1 MALKTIK
8 HRVIISFVFLVS
20 CAMPQY
26 HHIYELPKALDL
38 RGGKWLLNTVEA
50 NMSIPEREALTK
62 QLLNGFKDIGI
73 DSLLMV
79 DNIIFNYIT
88 PDRFTFNLSAET
100 LELLDRTTDYD
111 YIICPKATMLK
122 DEISP
127 IMFSPPTREGTNS
140 ATFQIVV
147 YDINRRQKS
156 YSQKIVSTVKIDE
169 TDDDVR
175 LTRSARGLINGSIKR
190 GLKEIKKYSAK

>member
-1 MALKTIK
+1 MAVKTIK
-8 HRVIISFVFLVS
+8 HPVIISFVFLMS

-38 RGGKWLLNTVEA
+38 RDGKWLLNTVEA
-50 NMSIPEREALTK
+50 NMSFPEREALTK
-62 QLLNGFKDIGI
+62 QLFNGLKDIGI
-73 DSLLMV
+73 DSLVMV

-88 PDRFTFNLSAET
+88 PDRFTFGLSAET

-127 IMFSPPTREGTNS
+127 IMLSPPAREGTNS

-147 YDINRRQKS
+147 YDINRRQKL
-156 YSQKIVSTVKIDE
+156 YNQKIVATVKIDE

>member
-1 MALKTIK
+1 
-8 HRVIISFVFLVS
+8 
-20 CAMPQY
+20 MPQY